1 MFEIHDAA
9 KSFKTI
15 FGTTAPDSITNKDA
29 DTPTPHD
36 WYANADHL
44 YQTNADLAAEWMKYY
59 KIMLAGHASTLNDIQ
74 RLEGNAEAV
83 FLNTGIK
90 KLTAAEQE
98 RDREDVQR
106 EYDAIAAAMKLAG
119 VNDRKAL
126 TEQSYLLVDQ
136 TLRDSPALL
145 ELAMQGHGLN
155 NSGIPRYSG
164 YTNDFQ
170 NGVDGTTMFVGGG
183 FQDNDENAL
192 TDFFDDNV
200 ISHLLFPVVYEN
212 GTLTELDQ
220 NGDAEEPLNNELIAL
235 NDTMIYRV
243 YRSDDFSAS
252 WPDEQ
257 SLANTRS
264 GYWTA
269 FDYRQLDALE
279 RQEAA
284 PAPEGEVK
292 TLYGADISDTMSF
305 NIGNGV
311 THVWKANADGLFTT
325 TTNLAAEW
333 MSAYVDYV
341 TTGGA
346 DLTAEQRLEANA
358 ESVFVNTG
366 LNKLGAGAQERDR
379 EDAQREF
386 DAMFAAMK
394 ECHINPDKPFSDN
407 QYLTFE
413 HALENNAA
421 LEELAIQGHGL
432 TNPSSSKYDGFV
444 NDFQW
449 SVDDTT
455 LFDGPGPL
463 GGQAAIPV
471 FFAINIMSYVENP
484 TIVINGTVVQ
494 LDQNGQWGEDLNDA
508 VAGLNLAISGEAY
521 DAQDYG
527 QPQA

>member
-1 MFEIHDAA
+1 MI
-9 KSFKTI
+9 
-15 FGTTAPDSITNKDA
+15 G
-29 DTPTPHD
+29 
-36 WYANADHL
+36 YANADHL

-74 RLEGNAEAV
+74 RLEGNADAF
-83 FLNTGIK
+83 FLNTSLD
-90 KLTAAEQE
+90 KLTAAEQK

-106 EYDAIAAAMKLAG
+106 EYDAIYAAMKLAG

-126 TEQSYLLVDQ
+126 TAQDYLLIDQ
-136 TLRDSPALL
+136 TIRDSPALL

-155 NSGIPRYSG
+155 NSGLSRYNG

-170 NGVDGTTMFVGGG
+170 NNVDSATMFVGGG
-183 FQDNDENAL
+183 VEDNDQNAL
-192 TDFFDDNV
+192 ASFFDDNV
-200 ISHLLFPVVYEN
+200 ISHILFPVVDQN
-212 GTLTELDQ
+212 GQLTTLDQ
-220 NGDAEEPLNNELIAL
+220 NGDAENPFYQAVAAL
-235 NDTMIYRV
+235 NDSMVYRV
-243 YRSDDFSAS
+243 YRSVDFSVS

-257 SLANTRS
+257 TLAKNRA

-269 FDYRQLDALE
+269 FDYRQVAELE
-279 RQEAA
+279 KQAAA
-284 PAPEGEVK
+284 PAPKGEVK
-292 TLYGADISDTMSF
+292 TLYGVDISDTMSF
-305 NIGNGV
+305 NIGNGI

-346 DLTAEQRLEANA
+346 DLTPEQRLEANA

-366 LNKLGAGAQERDR
+366 LDKLGAKTQERDR

-394 ECHINPDKPFSDN
+394 RCHINPDKPLSN
-407 QYLTFE
+407 TQYLTFE
-413 HALENNAA
+413 QALQNNAA
-421 LEELAIQGHGL
+421 LEELAVQGHGL
-432 TNPSSSKYDGFV
+432 TDPGSSKYDGFV

-455 LFDGPGPL
+455 LFTGPGPL

-494 LDQNGQWGEDLNDA
+494 LDQNGQWGQDLDDA
-508 VAGLNLAISGEAY
+508 VEGLNLAISGEAY